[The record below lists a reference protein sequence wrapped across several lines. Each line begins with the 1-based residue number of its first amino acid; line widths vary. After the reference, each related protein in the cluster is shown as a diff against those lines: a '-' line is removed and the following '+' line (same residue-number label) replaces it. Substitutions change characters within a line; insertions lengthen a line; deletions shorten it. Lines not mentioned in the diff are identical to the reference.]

1 MSFNPYRVFK
11 FAATLWCRWIWLFAF
26 RFQSLSGFQVRCN
39 DLVACDFTQHEVGFN
54 PYRVFKFAAT
64 SFQHFSI
71 IWKLRFNPYRVFKF
85 AATYVLK
92 VEPEPR
98 SEVFQ
103 SLSGFQV
110 RCNHRFV
117 PPHTGWRS
125 VSIPIGF
132 SSSLQQRI
140 PYVWLV
146 TTKVSI
152 PIGFS
157 SSLQHSPRHRAWW
170 SQDSFNP
177 YRVFKFAATL
187 FAWGRN

>member
-85 AATYVLK
+85 AATLVL
-92 VEPEPR
+92 R
-98 SEVFQ
+98 LGGSF
-103 SLSGFQV
+103 G
-110 RCNHRFV
+110 H
-117 PPHTGWRS
+117 
-125 VSIPIGF
+125 
-132 SSSLQQRI
+132 
-140 PYVWLV
+140 
-146 TTKVSI
+146 
-152 PIGFS
+152 
-157 SSLQHSPRHRAWW
+157 
-170 SQDSFNP
+170 SFNP
-177 YRVFKFAATL
+177 YRVFKFAATWWEPWRAGRVVSCFNPYRVFK
-187 FAWGRN
+187 FAATQRCHHERLLYGLVSIPIGFSSSLQPDVGPWFEILRFVSIPIGFSSSLQRG